1 MIMIIIWI
9 MIIIKILIIIIAW
22 NTSFV
27 PPILV
32 LLKDVLARLLVVPW

>member
-22 NTSFV
+22 NTSVV